1 MATQVYSNEADLSSS
16 QKFMSPSQRQQE
28 MARHS
33 CSLAQASLPEASRGG
48 DGNHQPSSSYGP
60 PPLQSE
66 FCSIMSELCGVWL
79 NTARACTEPTQL
91 LLTNEK
97 VVVKIA

>member
-66 FCSIMSELCGVWL
+66 
-79 NTARACTEPTQL
+79 L
-91 LLTNEK
+91 LQHH
-97 VVVKIA
+97 V